1 MGHYVYKYV
10 FNGEI
15 IYIGKCDS
23 DLDQRLAQHGK
34 SGDNIDKKY
43 WDDINASDIYY
54 CTLANATM
62 SDVVESELINRHK
75 PKCNTAKMSDWDGLK
90 LPEPN
95 WKKYYTKIIKE
106 HIFLAFLPYMSYADA
121 NSENGGQVLF
131 INKAMK
137 NIIAK
142 KLNIGLESINKAI
155 SEFTKAGLFKR
166 LAVGMY
172 QINPNIVGRGEW
184 KDIKNIRATFDFA
197 SKEIV
202 ADIIKNEEADSDEQT
217 RAM

>member
-1 MGHYVYKYV
+1 MLQCICNFKKGGVSMSKNIRFERKV
-10 FNGEI
+10 FEEHVITNSGEI
-15 IYIGKCDS
+15 VSSKTVYNLKTEPEYVKLYIDCV
-23 DLDQRLAQHGK
+23 LAV
-34 SGDNIDKKY
+34 N
-43 WDDINASDIYY
+43 
-54 CTLANATM
+54 
-62 SDVVESELINRHK
+62 
-75 PKCNTAKMSDWDGLK
+75 GLRK
-90 LPEPN
+90 GLNP
-95 WKKYYTKIIKE
+95 
-106 HIFLAFLPYMSYADA
+106 IFLAFLPYMSYADA
-121 NSENGGQVLF
+121 NSVDGGQVLF

-202 ADIIKNEEADSDEQT
+202 ADIIKNEEADSDEQKE
-217 RAM
+217 AM

>member
-1 MGHYVYKYV
+1 MLQCICNFKKGGVSMRKNIRFERKV
-10 FNGEI
+10 FEEHVITNSGEI
-15 IYIGKCDS
+15 VSSKTLYSVKTEPEYVKLYIDCV
-23 DLDQRLAQHGK
+23 LAV
-34 SGDNIDKKY
+34 N
-43 WDDINASDIYY
+43 
-54 CTLANATM
+54 
-62 SDVVESELINRHK
+62 
-75 PKCNTAKMSDWDGLK
+75 GLRK
-90 LPEPN
+90 GLNP
-95 WKKYYTKIIKE
+95 
-106 HIFLAFLPYMSYADA
+106 IFLAFLPYMSYADA
-121 NSENGGQVLF
+121 NSEDGGQVLF

-202 ADIIKNEEADSDEQT
+202 ADIIKNEEADSDEQKE
-217 RAM
+217 AM